1 MSLGPVISAQWLDQI
16 ILLVHVRRAKKI
28 DGWDQ
33 VMIRLNSWI
42 TLVSIILDLLN
53 RMVWIGIWDL
63 GKLNSVY
70 YL

>member
-16 ILLVHVRRAKKI
+16 ILLVHVWRAKKI

-42 TLVSIILDLLN
+42 TLVSIILGLLN

-63 GKLNSVY
+63 VKINSVY